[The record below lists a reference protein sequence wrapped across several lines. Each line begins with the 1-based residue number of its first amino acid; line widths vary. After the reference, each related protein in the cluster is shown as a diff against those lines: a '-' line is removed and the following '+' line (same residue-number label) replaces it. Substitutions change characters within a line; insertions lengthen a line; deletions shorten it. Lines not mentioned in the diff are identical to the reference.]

1 MFVGHWSH
9 NISLWSEWSEWPGNR
24 LQHCS
29 AAVLQS
35 VDSWLNWQPQRESDN
50 IISFLGGSDELL
62 PFFCKVQKETFSINY
77 PFFSTW

>member
-9 NISLWSEWSEWPGNR
+9 NISLWSEWPGN
-24 LQHCS
+24 S
-29 AAVLQS
+29 AELQS

-62 PFFCKVQKETFSINY
+62 PFFAKFKKKLFL
-77 PFFSTW
+77 